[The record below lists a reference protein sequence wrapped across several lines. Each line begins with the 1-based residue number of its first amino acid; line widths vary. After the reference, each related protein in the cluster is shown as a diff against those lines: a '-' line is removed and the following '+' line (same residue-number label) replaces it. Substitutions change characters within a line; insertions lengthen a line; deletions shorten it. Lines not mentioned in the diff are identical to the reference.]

1 MNVKQ
6 MMASGLYIAFVF
18 FQTDFTNGFLFNKK
32 NRDITNAII
41 TASFSPLFDKWI
53 KDLTETPVAPVTN
66 ILEVVEYPEI
76 TGGKAGGYYLPERE
90 IIHKLPTP
98 FSLKNYIYKLD
109 TTARGHPSPHPATLS
124 SSVPPTLS
132 SSISPIPD
140 IIESIKETN
149 PPVDFTTSS
158 YEISLTPPT
167 EIVSI
172 NEPPIYDPPIYDII
186 NSVNPPIHLK
196 PDIETFTN
204 NEIVYYIIKKD
215 PALISNNDFSLK
227 LNNYEGIFLVTGEVL
242 IIILLFSIL
251 TELQKFSV
259 IQRNNLENLP

>member
-76 TGGKAGGYYLPERE
+76 TGGGEGGYYLPERE
-90 IIHKLPTP
+90 IIHKFPTP
-98 FSLKNYIYKLD
+98 FSLKNYIYKLH
-109 TTARGHPSPHPATLS
+109 TTARGHPSPHPTTLS
-124 SSVPPTLS
+124 SSVP
-132 SSISPIPD
+132 PIPD

-149 PPVDFTTSS
+149 PLIDFTTSS

-172 NEPPIYDPPIYDII
+172 YDPPIYDPPIYDII
-186 NSVNPPIHLK
+186 NSVKETHLK
-196 PDIETFTN
+196 HDIESFTN

-215 PALISNNDFSLK
+215 PTLISNNDFSLK
-227 LNNYEGIFLVTGEVL
+227 LNNCEGIFLVTGEVL

-251 TELQKFSV
+251 NELQKFSL
-259 IQRNNLENLP
+259 IQRNNLERLP